1 MIPSRKPEN
10 EIQKALRAEKQR
22 QRNKAKRKEESGKG
36 TAGTKRITGNS
47 NSEANTSL
55 SSQRSRARKSNAV
68 SAIQNAVTLSLP
80 TASND
85 LPPLE
90 RSCIQEPNSNCIRET
105 APQSPFSILAR
116 PYLPPWRDPN
126 ILNFALSEADDSRY
140 RSLPTTSLDFPQM
153 EEENTPNS
161 MEPCSFFHPDSDHTL
176 GHTFHHSPFT
186 SVQRYYSDTSHEA
199 PLVPKFS
206 SGEQQFS
213 VDSFSPHNDTT
224 HESLPNPMATDPR
237 ILNWI
242 DNVSTECKVTGETE
256 RDSSHTCMH
265 ISINHAQLS
274 HSQAVRNDI
283 GSTSYPITSDD
294 EIMDSLS
301 SLTSLDELEE
311 NPGEAQHT
319 SPFFTTPSE
328 LPELDLVT
336 GVRGVEVHQ
345 SAKTQIWPNGLETI
359 LPTLIKEKEN
369 VFVNVLE
376 YDEERV
382 AWMADPKNQTPPSN
396 SIVRYLDRKLYKD
409 KGLIEDIRKL
419 TAWGYVVVV
428 SGAIPDH
435 GKDLLTLEEISY
447 ELGTG
452 VSEGQVVSYHDLEKR
467 ACNPSNPH
475 MECTLPEFLDNINEV
490 NKVGVVLDLPTNQ
503 QALPA
508 PYNVLNDGRCSWT
521 QTLSQ
526 YRPMNPVFS
535 DNFLSDAWILLHHA
549 GILTNP
555 HQDVDGEAVI
565 WQVAGDRNNPTP
577 KIWGIMTFVD
587 PKAPCLPLR
596 KLHRMITDICE
607 LRTKAKAPK
616 PKRGEIWPLEDP
628 YLQWEKCSLELIYAI
643 PGDIII
649 QPPGTIHV
657 VYTPAACIT
666 IGSQSFSYDTLHLTE
681 FTRDLHRKHA
691 NHVTNQAQQS
701 INETL
706 HRMVLALP
714 NHPNRGE

>member
-1 MIPSRKPEN
+1 MTCHRRSRNDYDMDIAMIPSRKPEK

-22 QRNKAKRKEESGKG
+22 QRNKAKRKDPVEL
-36 TAGTKRITGNS
+36 KRIRERDRRNQ
-47 NSEANTSL
+47 ANH
-55 SSQRSRARKSNAV
+55 RARKSNSV
-68 SAIQNAVTLSLP
+68 YAIQNAATLSLP
-80 TASND
+80 TASTD
-85 LPPLE
+85 LPSFE
-90 RSCIQEPNSNCIRET
+90 RSCIQEPNPNCIRET
-105 APQSPFSILAR
+105 VPQSPFSMLAR

-126 ILNFALSEADDSRY
+126 ILNSTMSDADDSRY
-140 RSLPTTSLDFPQM
+140 RSQPTTPLSFPQM
-153 EEENTPNS
+153 GEENTPTS
-161 MEPCSFFHPDSDHTL
+161 MEACSFFHPDSDHTL
-176 GHTFHHSPFT
+176 GHTLYYSPFT
-186 SVQRYYSDTSHEA
+186 SVQQYYSDTPHEA

-206 SGEQQFS
+206 SGQQQFS
-213 VDSFSPHNDTT
+213 VDPFSPYNDTT
-224 HESLPNPMATDPR
+224 HESLPNPMATDSR

-242 DNVSTECKVTGETE
+242 DSVSTECRGAGETE
-256 RDSSHTCMH
+256 RHSSHTC
-265 ISINHAQLS
+265 
-274 HSQAVRNDI
+274 
-283 GSTSYPITSDD
+283 STSYPITLDD
-294 EIMDSLS
+294 EIMDSMS

-311 NPGEAQHT
+311 NPGEAHHT
-319 SPFFTTPSE
+319 RPFFTKPPE

-336 GVRGVEVHQ
+336 GIRGVEVHQ

-369 VFVNVLE
+369 VSVNILAC
-376 YDEERV
+376 DEERV

-409 KGLIEDIRKL
+409 KGIIEDIRKL
-419 TAWGYVVVV
+419 TAWGSVVVV

-467 ACNPSNPH
+467 AYNPSNPY
-475 MECTLPEFLDNINEV
+475 MECTLPEFLNNIKEV

-577 KIWGIMTFVD
+577 KIWGIMTFAD
-587 PKAPCLPLR
+587 PQAPCLPLR
-596 KLHRMITDICE
+596 KLHRIITDICE
-607 LRTKAKAPK
+607 LRAKATAPK

-628 YLQWEKCSLELIYAI
+628 NLQWEKCCLELIYAI

-666 IGSQSFSYDTLHLTE
+666 VGSQSFCYDTLHLTE

>member
-22 QRNKAKRKEESGKG
+22 QRNKAKRKDPVELL
-36 TAGTKRITGNS
+36 RIRERDRRNQ
-47 NSEANTSL
+47 ANH
-55 SSQRSRARKSNAV
+55 RARKSNAV
-68 SAIQNAVTLSLP
+68 SAIQNAATLSLP

-126 ILNFALSEADDSRY
+126 ILNFAMSEADDSRY

-153 EEENTPNS
+153 GEENTPNS
-161 MEPCSFFHPDSDHTL
+161 MEPCSFFHPNSDHTL
-176 GHTFHHSPFT
+176 GHTLHHSPFT
-186 SVQRYYSDTSHEA
+186 SVQRYSSDTPHEA

-213 VDSFSPHNDTT
+213 VDSFSLHNDTT
-224 HESLPNPMATDPR
+224 HESLPNPMATDSR

-256 RDSSHTCMH
+256 RDSSHTC
-265 ISINHAQLS
+265 
-274 HSQAVRNDI
+274 
-283 GSTSYPITSDD
+283 STSYPITSDD

-319 SPFFTTPSE
+319 CPFFTKPSE

-369 VFVNVLE
+369 VFANILE
-376 YDEERV
+376 YDQERV

-396 SIVRYLDRKLYKD
+396 SIVHYLDRKLYTD

-435 GKDLLTLEEISY
+435 GKDLLTLEEITY

-467 ACNPSNPH
+467 AYNPSNPH

-508 PYNVLNDGRCSWT
+508 PYNWT

-535 DNFLSDAWILLHHA
+535 DNFLSDAWILLHH
-549 GILTNP
+549 T
-555 HQDVDGEAVI
+555 HQS
-565 WQVAGDRNNPTP
+565 TP
-577 KIWGIMTFVD
+577 G
-587 PKAPCLPLR
+587 C
-596 KLHRMITDICE
+596 
-607 LRTKAKAPK
+607 
-616 PKRGEIWPLEDP
+616 
-628 YLQWEKCSLELIYAI
+628 
-643 PGDIII
+643 
-649 QPPGTIHV
+649 
-657 VYTPAACIT
+657 
-666 IGSQSFSYDTLHLTE
+666 
-681 FTRDLHRKHA
+681 
-691 NHVTNQAQQS
+691 
-701 INETL
+701 
-706 HRMVLALP
+706 
-714 NHPNRGE
+714 